1 MYKNLIPEKNFDTL
15 SDTKSLK
22 FNMFKVEGRAKEQ
35 IKFGNLF
42 RWNQNKAWANKQ
54 IVNQKVSIFQRN
66 KAQIVLPDFQ
76 KYKHCLETN
85 KKNHFREWGG
95 KKEEHYLTYFLRY

>member
-1 MYKNLIPEKNFDTL
+1 MWKKWVIFL
-15 SDTKSLK
+15 
-22 FNMFKVEGRAKEQ
+22 KEQ
-35 IKFGNLF
+35 INFGNLF

-54 IVNQKVSIFQRN
+54 IVNQKVSNFQRN
-66 KAQIVLPDFQ
+66 KARIVLPDFQ

-85 KKNHFREWGG
+85 KKTISENEGG

>member
-35 IKFGNLF
+35 IKFG
-42 RWNQNKAWANKQ
+42 
-54 IVNQKVSIFQRN
+54 
-66 KAQIVLPDFQ
+66 
-76 KYKHCLETN
+76 E
-85 KKNHFREWGG
+85 
-95 KKEEHYLTYFLRY
+95 

>member
-1 MYKNLIPEKNFDTL
+1 MEMWKKWVI
-15 SDTKSLK
+15 
-22 FNMFKVEGRAKEQ
+22 FKKEQ
-35 IKFGNLF
+35 INFGNLF
-42 RWNQNKAWANKQ
+42 RWNQNKALANKK

-66 KAQIVLPDFQ
+66 KAQIVLLDLQ

-85 KKNHFREWGG
+85 KQKKPHFREWGR